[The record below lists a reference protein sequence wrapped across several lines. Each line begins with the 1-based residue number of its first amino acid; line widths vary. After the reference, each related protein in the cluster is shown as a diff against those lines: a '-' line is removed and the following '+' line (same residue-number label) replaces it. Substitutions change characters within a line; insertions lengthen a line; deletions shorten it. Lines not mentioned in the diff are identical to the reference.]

1 MGNAFQIHPKAIGRG
16 PQFTFNCSASPHL
29 KYLFPLFLLSRT
41 LLCNHQLRDLSITV
55 GTQVKRQCFSRFP
68 FSQLLCSVQHRP
80 RSSRF
85 RIFWL
90 RDRQMAQ
97 MKRLIVS
104 FPIEIHSTRVIQ
116 RSRRSVFP
124 KHHHSC
130 RSSLPGDHQHSIG
143 LHAKWNNRNISPSAC
158 AMHVWRIILSRLARL
173 LELQLCPRRALSSD
187 RRLLQHHYHI
197 CLERSLH
204 RHTDRF
210 LRGYILEFEQRSCSH
225 GYGYCYERPIP

>member
-1 MGNAFQIHPKAIGRG
+1 MVFTREFKWGHFLLLSVQKKPSIRCPAYLAVSGNQFRNATVAVRRSHGNAFQIHPKAIGRG

-104 FPIEIHSTRVIQ
+104 LPIEIHSTRVLIQ

-158 AMHVWRIILSRLARL
+158 AMHVWRIILSRR
-173 LELQLCPRRALSSD
+173 
-187 RRLLQHHYHI
+187 
-197 CLERSLH
+197 
-204 RHTDRF
+204 T
-210 LRGYILEFEQRSCSH
+210 
-225 GYGYCYERPIP
+225 